1 MNQSILTRIDFMLEI
16 NMINKLER
24 DILEKIA
31 LIIEEKTKIELSE
44 ENAGIM
50 ITHIGAMFIRL
61 RENQTLDNLDTL
73 ILDEIEANKSYQL
86 SFDTIEEICSKLSI
100 QIDKVERDYI
110 MLHLCT
116 LLNNDI
122 S

>member
-16 NMINKLER
+16 NMINQIER
-24 DILEKIA
+24 DTLVSITQ
-31 LIIEEKTKIELSE
+31 IIEEKTSLELTE

-50 ITHIGAMFIRL
+50 ITHIGAMFVRI
-61 RENQTLDNLDTL
+61 RENQKLDDLDKL
-73 ILDEIEANKSYQL
+73 ILDEIKANKSYQL
-86 SFDTIEEICSKLSI
+86 SLDTIEEICSKLSI